1 MESTAGFV
9 IEGEKGNFL
18 DAGNRWRE
26 IPVSKA
32 HIHPPESIEAIR
44 EAFHYCRNKPRC
56 MYQALRTTDGVTLLL
71 SHTAISF
78 YVAVSGGGQQLIGD
92 CARLTV

>member
-9 IEGEKGNFL
+9 IEGEKGSFL

-26 IPVSKA
+26 IPVNQA
-32 HIHPPESIEAIR
+32 HVHTPEAIEAIR
-44 EAFHYCRNKPRC
+44 EAFHHCRNKPRC

-78 YVAVSGGGQQLIGD
+78 YVAVSGSGQCLVGDCEQLI
-92 CARLTV
+92 V